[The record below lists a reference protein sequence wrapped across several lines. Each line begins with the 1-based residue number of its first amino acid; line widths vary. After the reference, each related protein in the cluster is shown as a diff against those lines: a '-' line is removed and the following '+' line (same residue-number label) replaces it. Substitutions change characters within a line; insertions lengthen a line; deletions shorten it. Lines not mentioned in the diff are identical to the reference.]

1 MHNLELREKIYFM
14 SCCLTNVWRY
24 GNLKDTFGIC
34 VVDSNAEIIKNI
46 AIQSANVNNQSV
58 LAAVI
63 FSNDINFYRTSIYCS
78 FCPTKDLIDC
88 FKYKGCFNI
97 AYFDPLNKTDECS
110 EDKFCTRFDYNFGTI
125 IDLFKEINK

>member
-1 MHNLELREKIYFM
+1 M

-46 AIQSANVNNQSV
+46 AIQSTSVNNQSV
-58 LAAVI
+58 LVAVI
-63 FSNDINFYRTSIYCS
+63 FSNDINFYGTSIYCS

-97 AYFDPLNKTDECS
+97 TYFDPLNKNDECG
-110 EDKFCTRFDYNFGTI
+110 EDKFCARFDYNFGII